1 MNSAQFGGG
10 GRWPIIAILRGIAPR
25 EAPSIGE
32 CLIDSGIRA
41 IEVPLNSP
49 CPFDSIRRLST
60 AISGSATIG
69 AGTVL
74 CVDDVKRVAEA
85 GGNFVVSPNTDPD
98 VIHATLQ
105 AGLNSMPGVLSPSE
119 AFTAIRAGAGA
130 LKIFPASVMGSA
142 YIRDLK
148 AILPESVSL
157 IAVGGVDLS
166 NVSQWFGAGANGVG
180 IGSALYKPGDTPTD
194 VARKAR
200 AVVQAIEL
208 ARRDSVP
215 AAHPQQSGW

>member
-1 MNSAQFGGG
+1 MNSAHFGGG

-32 CLIDSGIRA
+32 RLVNSGIRA

-60 AISGSATIG
+60 AISGTATIG

-85 GGNFVVSPNTDPD
+85 GGKFVVSPNADPD

-130 LKIFPASVMGSA
+130 LKIFPASAMGPA

-180 IGSALYKPGDTPTD
+180 IGSALYKPGDTPTN

-208 ARRDSVP
+208 ARQDGGP
-215 AAHPQQSGW
+215 NAHSQ